1 MASFH
6 QNELQKYCRV
16 CGKLVSR
23 NRVIFSCEQHKD
35 IIWSLG
41 LWGQTRNPSYNV
53 LMRWKKATES
63 GRQYQPS
70 VEVFSWKAHSQD
82 QCTICQHFNSTSI
95 GGRPKKKR
103 NPGRPATISTR
114 RLIDHAISV
123 APPSFFTSDT
133 PTSVCESGNAAVS
146 TDLLC
151 PLCSRLLDRPVQ
163 LTVCNKLVCLSCLH
177 ERLEE
182 SGELICPCCNTDHV
196 IDSSTVVSPT
206 SIVVTILGNHKIT
219 CTLCALHQVYSHL
232 F

>member
-6 QNELQKYCRV
+6 QNELQKFCRV

-35 IIWSLG
+35 IISKAFGVLVCEDKPEIHPTSLCH
-41 LWGQTRNPSYNV
+41 SCYNV

-133 PTSVCESGNAAVS
+133 PTSVC
-146 TDLLC
+146 
-151 PLCSRLLDRPVQ
+151 
-163 LTVCNKLVCLSCLH
+163 
-177 ERLEE
+177 
-182 SGELICPCCNTDHV
+182 
-196 IDSSTVVSPT
+196 
-206 SIVVTILGNHKIT
+206 
-219 CTLCALHQVYSHL
+219 
-232 F
+232 